1 MTDEVKPYPLMT
13 DAIRRGKADELES
26 LFQRFPNFVGLEVPG
41 FGDWLIYACHHGN
54 VSILEF
60 LVDAG
65 FDVNKLNRDGDQ
77 APLESAA
84 SAGKVDNV
92 DFLLRHGAM
101 VRTDSARLNPLFGA
115 ILGKSLEAAARVV
128 DAGIDTSKRYILGA
142 KTNPPLDAVAF
153 AMLHGQREIAHLI
166 ALKNA
171 SGNEAIAQ
179 AAMAEG
185 LQTAE
190 QATSK

>member
-13 DAIRRGKADELES
+13 NAIRRGKADELES
-26 LFQRFPNFVGLEVPG
+26 LFQRFPNFVALEVPG

-54 VSILEF
+54 VSILEL

-65 FDVNKLNRDGDQ
+65 FDVNKLNRVGDQ

-84 SAGKVDNV
+84 SGGKVDNV
-92 DFLLRHGAM
+92 DFLLRHGAT

-115 ILGKSLEAAARVV
+115 ILGKSSEVAAKII

-142 KTNPPLDAVAF
+142 QTNPSLDAIAF

-171 SGNEAIAQ
+171 SGDEAVAQ

-185 LQTAE
+185 LRIAE
-190 QATSK
+190 QVTSK